1 MAAHAHEQ
9 IRKLGQ
15 CGRHLYPWFERHQ
28 DVLARGLAAEPALEA
43 ANGAAYHVLG
53 APGIASLTTACLAGD
68 RGIDI
73 ARLERLVSETG
84 DDRQHLLFEVAVALY
99 DRGQDVDR

>member
-1 MAAHAHEQ
+1 MSLQEE
-9 IRKLGQ
+9 R
-15 CGRHLYPWFERHQ
+15 ERHAKFAC
-28 DVLARGLAAEPALEA
+28 DGRPRRSGGGRDGRSHRAARRDEA